1 MGLFQKDTLH
11 VERYSDVP
19 YPLIDT
25 PSFLFL
31 NKFHQM
37 KSSRKDT
44 MTISAQC
51 ATARDHKSRSRA
63 ITFCG
68 MDPSHFR
75 AFLENEKAVSTKD
88 IDKYGDM
95 ASVVGLGPFVRSGW
109 SYDQEDIKDEIQ
121 RRQAAPRGSKIH
133 TASPATPQF
142 MRRFY
147 NRRATIIGLELCK

>member
-1 MGLFQKDTLH
+1 MGSLSLPLPHPHCTTLH
-11 VERYSDVP
+11 YTPQIPSTT
-19 YPLIDT
+19 DT

-44 MTISAQC
+44 MTISAC
-51 ATARDHKSRSRA
+51 CDTARDHKSRSRA

-95 ASVVGLGPFVRSGW
+95 ASVVGLGP
-109 SYDQEDIKDEIQ
+109 
-121 RRQAAPRGSKIH
+121 
-133 TASPATPQF
+133 
-142 MRRFY
+142 
-147 NRRATIIGLELCK
+147 L